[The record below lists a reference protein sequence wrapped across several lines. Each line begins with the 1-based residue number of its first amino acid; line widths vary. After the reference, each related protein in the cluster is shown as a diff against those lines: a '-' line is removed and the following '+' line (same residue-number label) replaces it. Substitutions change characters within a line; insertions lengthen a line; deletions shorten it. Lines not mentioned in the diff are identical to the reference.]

1 MSKQEIAVGI
11 DVSKLKLDIA
21 VMPKKKLWQ
30 TDNSEAGI
38 RSLVERLS
46 AIRPDFIIIEATGG
60 YDASLAGALA
70 QAKLPVCVVNPAQV
84 RNYAKATGTLAK
96 TDSIDS
102 IILAQFGLAVRP
114 ERRELKDEQTQELS
128 ALLMRRRQL
137 VDMLTM
143 EKNRIK
149 NPPKSKVACSSIK
162 KNIDFLK
169 EQIKEIDDLLID
181 QMNKNGVWRE
191 REDLLKSVPGIGP
204 ISAITLMGCLPEL
217 GKLNRKQ
224 IAALVGVAPF
234 NRDSGKKS
242 GKRYVFGG
250 RKEVRNVLYMAA
262 IAALRFNPVIKVF
275 YQRLREAGKP
285 AKVAI
290 TACMRKLLTILNA
303 MVMHQKKW
311 DENYNIA

>member
-1 MSKQEIAVGI
+1 MRKQEVAVGI
-11 DVSKLKLDIA
+11 DVSKSKLDIA

-30 TDNSEAGI
+30 ADNDGAGI
-38 RSLVERLS
+38 NGLVDSLA

-70 QAKLPVCVVNPAQV
+70 HAKLPVCVVNPAQV
-84 RNYAKATGTLAK
+84 RNYARATGKLAK

-102 IILAQFGLAVRP
+102 IVLAQFGLAVRP
-114 ERRELKDEQTQELS
+114 ERRELKDKQTQELS

-137 VDMLTM
+137 VDMLVM

-149 NPPKSKVACSSIK
+149 NPPKSKVAYSSIE

-169 EQIKEIDDLLID
+169 KQIKEIDELLKE
-181 QMNKNGVWRE
+181 QMNKSGVWRE

-217 GKLNRKQ
+217 GKLNRRQ

-242 GKRYVFGG
+242 GRRYVFGG
-250 RKEVRNVLYMAA
+250 RKEVRNVLYMATV
-262 IAALRFNPVIKVF
+262 AALRFNPVIKAF
-275 YQRLREAGKP
+275 YDRLTGAGKV

-303 MVMHQKKW
+303 MVMQRKKW
-311 DENYNIA
+311 DENYKTT

>member
-1 MSKQEIAVGI
+1 MRKQEVAVGI

-30 TDNSEAGI
+30 ADNDEAGI
-38 RSLVERLS
+38 RSLVKRLS
-46 AIRPDFIIIEATGG
+46 AINPDFIIIEATGG

-70 QAKLPVCVVNPAQV
+70 HAKLPVSVVNPAQV

-96 TDSIDS
+96 TGSIDS

-114 ERRELKDEQTQELS
+114 ERRELKDEQTQELNE
-128 ALLMRRRQL
+128 LLMCRRQL

-149 NPPKSKVACSSIK
+149 NPPKSKVACSSIE
-162 KNIDFLK
+162 KNMDFLK
-169 EQIKEIDDLLID
+169 EQIKEIDDLLKD

-204 ISAITLMGCLPEL
+204 ISAVTLMGCLPEL

-234 NRDSGKKS
+234 NRDSGRRS

-262 IAALRFNPVIKVF
+262 VAALLKEKFG
-275 YQRLREAGKP
+275 GKTK
-285 AKVAI
+285 A
-290 TACMRKLLTILNA
+290 
-303 MVMHQKKW
+303 
-311 DENYNIA
+311 